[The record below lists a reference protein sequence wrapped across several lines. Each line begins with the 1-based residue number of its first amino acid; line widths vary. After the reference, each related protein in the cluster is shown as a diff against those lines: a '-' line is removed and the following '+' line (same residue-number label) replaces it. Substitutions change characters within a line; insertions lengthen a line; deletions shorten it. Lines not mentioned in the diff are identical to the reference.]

1 MVMLQEVSFHPG
13 ERRRVKST
21 LKKIGPEYWC
31 VMEASQRIRA
41 GQEER
46 KAGVS
51 TANYKAP
58 WVFSVVTFL
67 HKDVFK
73 RPIRMDWAG
82 QYTRKT
88 MKHMLLGRMS
98 CLWAPRHSKSPML
111 VVNVHQ
117 AGSATVD
124 LQQHVWVAL
133 QAVRARYPEAQGVVG
148 GDFSTRMHAEVEK
161 GTPEETRLT

>member
-1 MVMLQEVSFHPG
+1 M
-13 ERRRVKST
+13 
-21 LKKIGPEYWC
+21 
-31 VMEASQRIRA
+31 
-41 GQEER
+41 
-46 KAGVS
+46 S
-51 TANYKAP
+51 TANYKAS
-58 WVFSVVTFL
+58 WVYSVVTFL

-117 AGSATVD
+117 TGSATVD

-133 QAVRARYPEAQGVVG
+133 QAVRARYPEAQGIVG
-148 GDFSTRMHAEVEK
+148 GDFSTRMHTEVEK